1 VELTALPVSS
11 VNLTVQLFANGSA
24 LGSPITPP
32 ASDTFGEIDGFFAAP
47 GLAQIGNITSA
58 IAVNLYAQNISGPG
72 NGTTIL
78 VPQTGITGTS
88 TKLVLVDG

>member
-11 VNLTVQLFANGSA
+11 VKLAIQLFANGSA
-24 LGSPITPP
+24 LGSPVTPP

-47 GLAQIGNITSA
+47 GLAQNGNVTSA
-58 IAVNLYAQNISGPG
+58 IAVNLYAQNISGPA

-78 VPQTGITGTS
+78 VPQTGITGLS
-88 TKLVLVDG
+88 TKRALADG